1 MKSFFAEVEVKTS
14 DGETLKLVCNFFAID
29 FIERLTGQSIQHI
42 LPQLDADGQQSLV
55 VKVLLGLLRH
65 RHEEMDIDTAA
76 AIAFGPDK
84 GKVALAMGEA
94 ISRAFT
100 FEEAKDKNPP
110 ERRGRSRSTAENG

>member
-1 MKSFFAEVEVKTS
+1 MKPFFAEVEVKTG
-14 DGETLKLVCNFFAID
+14 DGETLTLVCNFFAID
-29 FIERLTGQSIQHI
+29 CIERVTGQSIQHI
-42 LPQLDADGQQSLV
+42 LPQLDADGQQSLI
-55 VKVLLGLLRH
+55 VKVLWSLLRH
-65 RHEEMDIDTAA
+65 KHEGIDLDEAA

-84 GKVALAMGEA
+84 GKVALAMGKA